1 MSAQHIRAVITVNG
15 IVQGVGFRPFV
26 YNLAHNCDI
35 SGWVNNFPGGVH
47 IEAEGTEEIIQ
58 TFICRLQQEAPLI
71 SSIDTFRVEYAAFLG
86 YSGFEIRESSS
97 ESANE
102 AYISADIAVCEGCLK
117 EMNDPG
123 NRRYRYPFINCTNCG
138 PRFTI
143 TSGIPYDRGNTT
155 MSTFPMCEDCAD
167 EYQNPSDRRF
177 HAQPVACRK
186 CGPRLFLLDA
196 SGKQIAADS
205 ELEIAVELLNM
216 GKIMAI
222 KGLGGYHIACDAK
235 NSEAIRELRKR
246 KARDGKPFA
255 LMAKNI
261 EVVHQYCFVNE
272 QESEILQGV
281 KRPIVL
287 LERRHGSELDAQ
299 SISPDNN
306 KIGIMLPYTP
316 LHHLLFEGGIELLVM
331 TSANRSGE
339 PIYYKDDEVI
349 EGLRGIADYFLTNNR
364 EIYIRADDSVTSV
377 FRNKELLIRRSRG
390 YVPFPLDV
398 SSAINSAKHISTG
411 LPSVLAC
418 GGELKNTFCLT
429 KGGKAFLSHHVGDLE
444 NIETLQSFETGI
456 YHFKKIFSVVP
467 QAVAFDKHP
476 DYLSTIYADGMQGV
490 ERFPIQHHHAHIA
503 SCMAENCIAGKVI
516 GVAFDGTGYGDD
528 GKIWGGEFF
537 TGDYAGF
544 ERRAHFDYIPL
555 PGGEAGIK
563 EPWRMAASYLVQAYG
578 DALPHSLPFLDRVDP
593 QKVSVVLQQI
603 EKRINTP
610 LTSSAGRMFDAVSSL
625 VGLCNVIEYE
635 GQAAIRLEKEA
646 NTEYTCPYPYEIIPG
661 EFGYRIRIV
670 EMIRAIAG
678 DVSKG
683 TEISRI
689 AGAFHR
695 TVAGITLDVCRL
707 LREEYGLK
715 DVVLSGG
722 VFQNRLLL
730 GIMIDELEKYGF
742 KVYTHSKVPTNDGG
756 ISLGQA
762 AIALYKL
769 TGMRRNLWMNA

>member
-15 IVQGVGFRPFV
+15 VVQGVGFRPFV
-26 YNLAHNCDI
+26 YKLAHCCAI
-35 SGWVNNFPGGVH
+35 SGWVNNFSGGVH
-47 IEAEGTEEIIQ
+47 IEAEGTEESIQ
-58 TFICRLQQEAPLI
+58 IFILRLQQEAPLV
-71 SSIDTFRVEYAAFLG
+71 SSVDTFQVEYAAFLG

-102 AYISADIAVCEGCLK
+102 AYIAADIAVCAECLQ
-117 EMNDPG
+117 EMNEPG

-143 TSGIPYDRGNTT
+143 TSGIPYDRANTT
-155 MSTFPMCEDCAD
+155 MSTFKMCEDCAN

-177 HAQPVACRK
+177 HAQPVACKR

-196 SGKQIAADS
+196 TGKQIAAGS
-205 ELEIAVELLNM
+205 ELEIAILLLNA
-216 GKIMAI
+216 GKILAI

-235 NSEAIRELRKR
+235 NGDALRELRKR
-246 KARDGKPFA
+246 KVRDGKPFA

-261 EVVHQYCFVNE
+261 EVVQQYCFVNE
-272 QESEILQGV
+272 QELEILQGV

-287 LERRHGSELDAQ
+287 LERRPGSELVAQ
-299 SISPDNN
+299 SISPDNK

-316 LHHLLFEGGIELLVM
+316 LHHLLFEGDIELLVM
-331 TSANRSGE
+331 TSGNRSGE
-339 PIYYKDDEVI
+339 PIYYKDDEAI

-364 EIYIRADDSVTSV
+364 EIYIRADDSVTSI
-377 FRNKELLIRRSRG
+377 FRNKELIIRRSRG
-390 YVPFPLDV
+390 YAPLPLDV
-398 SSAINSAKHISTG
+398 SSAIDPAKHHSTG
-411 LPSVLAC
+411 CISVLAC

-429 KGGKAFLSHHVGDLE
+429 KGGKAFLSHHIGDLE

-456 YHFKKIFSVVP
+456 CHFEKIFSVVP

-476 DYLSTIYADGMQGV
+476 DYLSTLYAEGLQDV
-490 ERFPIQHHHAHIA
+490 ERFPVQHHHAHIA
-503 SCMAENCIAGKVI
+503 SCMAENGLTDKVI

-537 TGDYAGF
+537 TGDYSGF
-544 ERRAHFDYIPL
+544 ERRAHFDYVPL

-563 EPWRMAASYLVQAYG
+563 EPWRMAVSYLVQAYG
-578 DALPHSLPFLDRVDP
+578 DAFPHSLPFFERVDS
-593 QKVSVVLQQI
+593 QKVSIVLQQI
-603 EKRINTP
+603 EKRINAP
-610 LTSSAGRMFDAVSSL
+610 LTSSVGRLFDAVASL
-625 VGLCNVIEYE
+625 IGLCDVIEYE

-646 NTEYTCPYPYEIIPG
+646 SSEDTCLYPYEIITG
-661 EFGYRIRIV
+661 EFEYRIRIL
-670 EMIRAIAG
+670 EMIRAIAD
-678 DVSKG
+678 DVLKG
-683 TEISRI
+683 TEISGI
-689 AGAFHR
+689 SAAFHR
-695 TVAGITLDVCRL
+695 TVAGITLAVCRL
-707 LREEYGLK
+707 LREKYGLQ

-730 GIMIDELEKYGF
+730 GLMTDELGKDGF

-769 TGMRRNLWMNA
+769 TGMRRNLWTNA

>member
-26 YNLAHNCDI
+26 YNLAHSCDI

-47 IEAEGTEEIIQ
+47 IEAEGAEEIIQ
-58 TFICRLQQEAPLI
+58 TFIRRLKQEAPLI
-71 SSIDTFRVEYAAFLG
+71 SSIDTFQVENAAFLG
-86 YSGFEIRESSS
+86 YSGFEIRESRS

-102 AYISADIAVCEGCLK
+102 AYISADIAVCADCLQ

-143 TSGIPYDRGNTT
+143 TSGIPYDRANTT
-155 MSTFPMCEDCAD
+155 MSTFTMCEDCAN

-177 HAQPVACRK
+177 HAQPAACRR
-186 CGPRLFLLDA
+186 CGPRLFLLDV
-196 SGKQIAADS
+196 SGTQIAADS
-205 ELEIAVELLNM
+205 ELEIALELLNM
-216 GKIMAI
+216 GKILAI

-281 KRPIVL
+281 KGPIVL
-287 LERRHGSELDAQ
+287 LERRPGSELDAQ

-316 LHHLLFEGGIELLVM
+316 LHHLLFDSGIELLVM
-331 TSANRSGE
+331 TSGNRSGE

-377 FRNKELLIRRSRG
+377 FRNKEFIIRRSRG

-429 KGGKAFLSHHVGDLE
+429 KGGKAFLSHHIGDLE

-456 YHFKKIFSVVP
+456 LHFEKIFSVLP

-476 DYLSTIYADGMQGV
+476 DYLSTIYSDGLQGV
-490 ERFPIQHHHAHIA
+490 ARFPIQHHHAHIA
-503 SCMAENCIAGKVI
+503 SCMAENCIAVKVI

-537 TGDYAGF
+537 TGDYSGF
-544 ERRAHFDYIPL
+544 ERRAHFDYVPM
-555 PGGEAGIK
+555 PGGEAGIR
-563 EPWRMAASYLVQAYG
+563 EPWRMAVSYLVQAYG
-578 DALPHSLPFLDRVDP
+578 DAFPHSLPFLDQIDP

-625 VGLCNVIEYE
+625 AGLCNVIEYE

-646 NTEYTCPYPYEIIPG
+646 NAEDTCLYPYEIILG
-661 EFGYRIRIV
+661 EVGYRIRIL
-670 EMIRAIAG
+670 EMIRAIAE
-678 DVSKG
+678 DVLEG

-730 GIMIDELEKYGF
+730 GLMIDELEKDGF

-769 TGMRRNLWMNA
+769 TGMRRNLWTNA

>member
-15 IVQGVGFRPFV
+15 VVQGVGFRPFV
-26 YNLAHNCDI
+26 YKLAHSCDI

-58 TFICRLQQEAPLI
+58 TFILRLQQEAPLV
-71 SSIDTFRVEYAAFLG
+71 SSVDTFQVEYAAFLG

-102 AYISADIAVCEGCLK
+102 AYISADIAVCADCLQ
-117 EMNDPG
+117 EMNDPK
-123 NRRYRYPFINCTNCG
+123 NRRFRYPFINCTNCG

-143 TSGIPYDRGNTT
+143 TTGIPYDRANTT
-155 MSTFPMCEDCAD
+155 MSTFPMCEYCAD
-167 EYQNPSDRRF
+167 EYHDPADRRF
-177 HAQPVACRK
+177 HAEPVACKR

-196 SGKQIAADS
+196 TGRQIASGS
-205 ELEIAVELLNM
+205 ELERAVVMLNA
-216 GKIMAI
+216 GKILAI

-235 NSEAIRELRKR
+235 NKEAVRELRKR

-261 EVVHQYCFVNE
+261 EVVQQYCFVNE
-272 QESEILQGV
+272 LELEILQGI

-287 LERRHGSELDAQ
+287 LERRPGTELAAQ

-316 LHHLLFEGGIELLVM
+316 LHHLLFDAGIELLVM
-331 TSANRSGE
+331 TSGNLSGE
-339 PIYYKDDEVI
+339 PIYYKDDEAI
-349 EGLRGIADYFLTNNR
+349 EGLSGIADYFLTNNR

-377 FRNKELLIRRSRG
+377 FRNKEFIIRRSRG
-390 YVPFPLDV
+390 YVPFPLDI
-398 SSAINSAKHISTG
+398 SSTINSAESPSTS

-418 GGELKNTFCLT
+418 GSELKNTFCLT
-429 KGGKAFLSHHVGDLE
+429 KGGKAFLSHHIGDLE

-456 YHFKKIFSVVP
+456 CHFKKIFSVVP

-476 DYLSTIYADGMQGV
+476 DYLSTIYADGLQGV
-490 ERFPIQHHHAHIA
+490 ARFPVQHHHAHIA
-503 SCMAENCIAGKVI
+503 SCMAENCLTGKVI
-516 GVAFDGTGYGDD
+516 GIAFDGTGYGDD

-544 ERRAHFDYIPL
+544 ERRAHFDYVPL
-555 PGGEAGIK
+555 PGGETGIK
-563 EPWRMAASYLVQAYG
+563 EPWRMAVSYLVQAYG
-578 DALPHSLPFLDRVDP
+578 DAFPYSLPFLKRIDP
-593 QKVSVVLQQI
+593 QKVSIVLQQV
-603 EKRINTP
+603 EKRINAP
-610 LTSSAGRMFDAVSSL
+610 LTSSAGRLFDAVSSL
-625 VGLCNVIEYE
+625 VGLCDVIEYE

-646 NTEYTCPYPYEIIPG
+646 NAVDTGLYPYEIIPG
-661 EFGYRIRIV
+661 EFGYRIQIL
-670 EMIRAIAG
+670 EMIRVITEE
-678 DVSKG
+678 VLKG
-683 TEISRI
+683 REISHI

-695 TVAGITLDVCRL
+695 TVATITLDVCRL
-707 LREEYGLK
+707 LREKYGLQ

-730 GIMIDELEKYGF
+730 QLMIDELEKDGF

-769 TGMRRNLWMNA
+769 TGMGRNLWTNA